1 MTPTRTASPSR
12 PPPSRA
18 REGTGELDSAG
29 PARGRLPDWAAAL
42 LLLAPALLLLAAL
55 FLYPL
60 VLSLVSA
67 FTDRGGGLG
76 LDNFRRV
83 FELYSRDVIFT
94 GIVAIA
100 VVVICDVLAI
110 AIGGYLILGRN
121 PTAVAIL
128 RWLYRWPLFIPF
140 VVAAQMMRSF
150 LAKNGLMN
158 NSLVAM
164 GVLEPASTIG
174 LLDWR
179 GMVITFVWKQLPF
192 VTLIVAGAMASLDR
206 SMIEAAR
213 NLGASRTRA
222 LVEIVIPQIR
232 APLVVASVLTFVT
245 LLSVLSVP
253 MMINAG
259 SPTMITVDMAY
270 RITSLSDYGAA
281 NALGVISYLM
291 TAAVAWLYLRQ
302 GVARRLDE

>member
-1 MTPTRTASPSR
+1 MSASPTDAPAR
-12 PPPSRA
+12 ERA
-18 REGTGELDSAG
+18 RQASA
-29 PARGRLPDWAAAL
+29 PAAPIERRRLSQAALSL
-42 LLLAPALLLLAAL
+42 LLLAPALTLLAAL
-55 FLYPL
+55 FVYPL
-60 VLSLVSA
+60 ALSLVSA
-67 FTDRGGGLG
+67 FTDGTGTFTLV
-76 LDNFRRV
+76 NFGKV

-94 GIVAIA
+94 GVVALA

-158 NSLVAM
+158 NSLVAL
-164 GVLEPASTIG
+164 GVLDPAGTVG
-174 LLDWR
+174 FLDWR
-179 GMVITFVWKQLPF
+179 GVVITFVWKQLPF

-213 NLGASRTRA
+213 NLGAGRVRA
-222 LVEIVIPQIR
+222 LVEIVVPQIR
-232 APLVVASVLTFVT
+232 GPLVVASVLTFVT

-270 RITSLSDYGAA
+270 RITSLSDYAAA
-281 NALGVISYLM
+281 NALGVVSYLM

-302 GVARRLDE
+302 GVSRRLDA

>member
-1 MTPTRTASPSR
+1 MSASPTDAEAGERIGSAS
-12 PPPSRA
+12 PPAVRA
-18 REGTGELDSAG
+18 G
-29 PARGRLPDWAAAL
+29 GRRFPERALAL
-42 LLLAPALLLLAAL
+42 LLLAPALILLAAL

-60 VLSLVSA
+60 VLSLISA
-67 FTDRGGGLG
+67 FTDRGGGIG
-76 LDNFRRV
+76 LDNFHRV

-94 GIVAIA
+94 GIVAVA

-213 NLGASRTRA
+213 NLGASRIRA
-222 LVEIVIPQIR
+222 LVEIVVPQIR

-281 NALGVISYLM
+281 NALGVVSYLM
-291 TAAVAWLYLRQ
+291 TACVAWLYLRQ
-302 GVARRLDE
+302 GVGRRLDE

>member
-1 MTPTRTASPSR
+1 MSASPTD
-12 PPPSRA
+12 A
-18 REGTGELDSAG
+18 HAGERTRDASA
-29 PARGRLPDWAAAL
+29 PAPAARLPEWAFAL
-42 LLLAPALLLLAAL
+42 LLLAPALVLLAAL

-60 VLSLVSA
+60 GLSVVSA
-67 FTDRGGGLG
+67 FTDRDGTFGLA
-76 LDNFRRV
+76 NFGKV
-83 FELYSRDVIFT
+83 LELYSRDVIFT
-94 GIVAIA
+94 GIVAIG
-100 VVVICDVLAI
+100 VVAICDVLAI

-158 NSLVAM
+158 NGLVAI
-164 GVLEPASTIG
+164 GVLDPASTVG
-174 LLDWR
+174 FLDWR

-213 NLGASRTRA
+213 NLGASRVRT
-222 LVEIVIPQIR
+222 LVEIVVPQIR
-232 APLVVASVLTFVT
+232 SPLVVASVLTFVT

-253 MMINAG
+253 VMINAG

-281 NALGVISYLM
+281 NALGVVSYLM

-302 GVARRLDE
+302 GVARRLDG

>member
-1 MTPTRTASPSR
+1 MSASPTDAPAPGSDSEAPAEISLAATRR
-12 PPPSRA
+12 PL
-18 REGTGELDSAG
+18 REAVWPLI
-29 PARGRLPDWAAAL
+29 
-42 LLLAPALLLLAAL
+42 LLAPALLLLLAL
-55 FLYPL
+55 FVYPL

-67 FTDRGGGLG
+67 FTDDTGVPDLG
-76 LDNFRRV
+76 AFDRV
-83 FELYSRDVIFT
+83 FELYLGDTIFT
-94 GIVAIA
+94 GLVAIG
-100 VVVICDVLAI
+100 VVVITDVLAI
-110 AIGGYLILGRN
+110 AVGGYLILGRN
-121 PTAVAIL
+121 PTAVAAL
-128 RWLYRWPLFIPF
+128 RAIYRWPLFIPF

-158 NSLVAM
+158 NSLVAL
-164 GVLEPASTIG
+164 GVLEPTQTIG

-179 GMVITFVWKQLPF
+179 GVVVTFVWKQLPF
-192 VTLIVAGAMASLDR
+192 VALIVAGAMASLDR

-213 NLGASRTRA
+213 NLGAGRLRV
-222 LVEIVIPQIR
+222 LLGIVVPQIR

-270 RITSLSDYGAA
+270 RITSLSDYAAA

-302 GVARRLDE
+302 GVRRELND

>member
-1 MTPTRTASPSR
+1 MIT
-12 PPPSRA
+12 
-18 REGTGELDSAG
+18 
-29 PARGRLPDWAAAL
+29 
-42 LLLAPALLLLAAL
+42 
-55 FLYPL
+55 
-60 VLSLVSA
+60 
-67 FTDRGGGLG
+67 
-76 LDNFRRV
+76 
-83 FELYSRDVIFT
+83 
-94 GIVAIA
+94 
-100 VVVICDVLAI
+100 DVLAI
-110 AIGGYLILGRN
+110 AIAGYLTLGNN
-121 PTAVAIL
+121 PTAVALL

-158 NSLVAM
+158 NSLVAL
-164 GVLEPASTIG
+164 GVLEPTSTVG
-174 LLDWR
+174 FLDWR
-179 GMVITFVWKQLPF
+179 GVIITFVWKQLPF
-192 VTLIVAGAMASLDR
+192 VGLIVAGAVASLDR

-213 NLGASRTRA
+213 NLGAGRLRV
-222 LVEIVIPQIR
+222 LIEIILPQIR

-270 RITSLSDYGAA
+270 RITSLSDYAAA

-302 GVARRLDE
+302 GARRQWDG

>member
-1 MTPTRTASPSR
+1 MSASPTDAEASGR
-12 PPPSRA
+12 TQLA
-18 REGTGELDSAG
+18 SASAPTIG
-29 PARGRLPDWAAAL
+29 LGKGRLSESTWSL
-42 LLLAPALLLLAAL
+42 ILLAPALFLLAVL

-60 VLSLVSA
+60 ALSLLSA
-67 FTDRGGGLG
+67 FTDGSGAIS
-76 LDNFRRV
+76 LDNFDRV
-83 FELYSRDVIFT
+83 LQLYSKDVIFT
-94 GIVAIA
+94 AIVA
-100 VVVICDVLAI
+100 VVVVAITDVLAI

-121 PTAVAIL
+121 QTAVALL

-158 NSLVAM
+158 NSLVAL
-164 GVLEPASTIG
+164 GLLEPTSTVG
-174 LLDWR
+174 FLDWR
-179 GMVITFVWKQLPF
+179 GVIITFVWKQLPF
-192 VTLIVAGAMASLDR
+192 VALIVAGAMASLDR

-213 NLGASRTRA
+213 NLGAGRMRV
-222 LVEIVIPQIR
+222 LLEIVVPQVR

-270 RITSLSDYGAA
+270 RITSLSDYAAA

-291 TAAVAWLYLRQ
+291 TAAVAWIYLRQ
-302 GVARRLDE
+302 GVSRRLEE